1 MEEAPN
7 QALMRV
13 TGLILLTAVV
23 TSLKTLYL
31 LKQHIIFGNSYYGG
45 KETEVVSCTA
55 GQK

>member
-7 QALMRV
+7 QVLMRV